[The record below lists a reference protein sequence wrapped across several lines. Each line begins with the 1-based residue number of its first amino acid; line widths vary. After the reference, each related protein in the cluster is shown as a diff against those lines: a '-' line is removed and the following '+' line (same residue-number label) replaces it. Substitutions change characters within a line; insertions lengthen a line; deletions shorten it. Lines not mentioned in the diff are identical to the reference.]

1 MNAHIWSLGDRT
13 LPTNPAGKWPRF
25 VEHRLPSIVLSLL
38 IATLI
43 TVVILPHV
51 LVTVPSG
58 HVGVLWK
65 RFDHGTVLDP
75 RQLRGEG
82 LHLIWPW
89 DRLFLYDLRV
99 KSLTETYNAIS
110 KDGVSLK
117 ATLNI
122 RYRLQRNSIPAV
134 QKAIGPDYVELLTPQ
149 VASEMRQVVSEY
161 TAEQVYSTA
170 RQEIQDKIRA
180 KAIEKLGTK
189 MMEGTSGDES
199 YNVAMQDTIHLY
211 DTLLYGIELPPLVVQ
226 AINRKT
232 EQYYIAQEYEFRVER
247 EKRESER
254 KMIEAEGIR
263 NFQQVVSQGI
273 SDSYLRWRGVEA
285 TLQLAQSDNSKV
297 VIIGGGKDGL
307 PIILGNTDQPPRAPG
322 ASPTRAGGEER
333 MTAPTPAVRLE
344 RTPSGGLAM
353 PAEKMPPVDSIPA
366 AAAGPAAS
374 AEQPSAP
381 RPQSLLSLPALEA
394 MVWRAMRSLEA
405 KTDSPA
411 DAPSERT
418 AADR

>member
-1 MNAHIWSLGDRT
+1 MNAHIWSLGDR
-13 LPTNPAGKWPRF
+13 PTNPAGKWPRF

-82 LHLIWPW
+82 LHLISPW

-110 KDGVSLK
+110 KDGVSLN

-149 VASEMRQVVSEY
+149 VASEMRQVISEY

-199 YNVAMQDTIHLY
+199 YNVAMQDTIQLY
-211 DTLLYGIELPPLVVQ
+211 DTLLYGIELPPLIVQ

-263 NFQQVVSQGI
+263 DFQQVVSQGI
-273 SDSYLRWRGVEA
+273 SESYLRWRGVEA

-353 PAEKMPPVDSIPA
+353 PAEKMPPMDSTA
-366 AAAGPAAS
+366 AAAGNPAA
-374 AEQPSAP
+374 PSAAQQSEP
-381 RPQSLLSLPALEA
+381 RSLIPSLSDIETVIL
-394 MVWRAMRSLEA
+394 RAMRSAET
-405 KTDSPA
+405 KTGSPTTS
-411 DAPSERT
+411 PSDGRAVEQPR
-418 AADR
+418 